1 MKVRIIP
8 VTPLM
13 QNCSLLVC
21 ERSQRAALVDPGGDP
36 ERILAAVGESGA
48 EVEKILVTHGHLDH
62 VGAVA
67 DLAQRLDVPVEGPQG
82 EDRFWIEGVSEQARM
97 FGFPP
102 AHSFEPERWLED
114 GDAVSFGETT
124 LAVRHCP
131 GHTPGHVI
139 FFDADSRVAIV
150 GDVLFQGS
158 IGRTDLPRGDFESLV
173 RCIRER
179 LFPLGD
185 DVTFVPGHGGTA
197 TLGQERRMNP
207 FVGDFAV

>member
-8 VTPLM
+8 VTPFM
-13 QNCSLLVC
+13 QNCSLLAC
-21 ERSQRAALVDPGGDP
+21 EHSGRAALVDPGGDP
-36 ERILAAVGESGA
+36 ERILAAVEESGA
-48 EVEKILVTHGHLDH
+48 TVEKILVTHGHLDH

-67 DLAQRLDVPVEGPQG
+67 DLAERLAVPVEGPQR
-82 EDRFWIEGVSEQARM
+82 EDRFWIEGVAEQARM
-97 FGFPP
+97 FNFPP
-102 AHSFEPERWLED
+102 ARSFEPDRWLED
-114 GDAVSFGETT
+114 GDTVTFGGTT

-139 FFDADSRVAIV
+139 FFDAASRVAVV

-185 DVTFVPGHGGTA
+185 EVTFVPGHGATS